1 MGYGSYKDKEP
12 NMDDHDHHYKDP
24 RKVVLKNADG
34 DSFFEEKF
42 YYLSLE
48 SMTDVKM
55 QVLVKPND
63 SQAQKNKTLKR
74 KKQ

>member
-55 QVLVKPND
+55 
-63 SQAQKNKTLKR
+63 
-74 KKQ
+74 